1 MEIAHFSLLCVGRDV
16 HRGVCDGGTWLGITR
31 EGRFGV
37 LTNCRCHQ
45 SELRFDAKSRGT
57 EV

>member
-1 MEIAHFSLLCVGRDV
+1 MEIAHISLLCIGRDV
-16 HRGVCDGGTWLGITR
+16 HRGVGDGGTWLGITR

-37 LTNCRCHQ
+37 LTNCRCHR

-57 EV
+57 